1 MGLTVPQAKP
11 QSIGKKLQES
21 SHICN
26 MPGNDFLSN
35 GLCVSGPS
43 SSRCLI

>member
-1 MGLTVPQAKP
+1 MGLTVPQAKHE
-11 QSIGKKLQES
+11 SIGKKLQES

-35 GLCVSGPS
+35 GLWVSGPS
-43 SSRCLI
+43 SYRCVI